1 MARQLWLSVPCRSR
15 RIHQNEKSHL
25 DLDTYIYHLPDK
37 YEGHIRWNWNYWL
50 GVRLIKVWWIK
61 APKIAVVAPLLIIPI
76 CCVNKHLSSLWQEPA
91 ANRAPFRDLLMLL
104 YFFQKEFKGKLL
116 RMDLSKALGHNTFFL
131 KIDVSNWRV
140 SEEYLKT
147 IWVSAESLSW
157 KYLYKCKK

>member
-37 YEGHIRWNWNYWL
+37 YEGHIRWNWNYGL
-50 GVRLIKVWWIK
+50 GVRLIKVRWIK
-61 APKIAVVAPLLIIPI
+61 APKIAVVAPLFIISI

-140 SEEYLKT
+140 SEEYLR
-147 IWVSAESLSW
+147 IWRELKLKVLIQV
-157 KYLYKCKK
+157 